1 MSASRRYAGV
11 PVLVTGAQGF
21 IGSWLAARLREA
33 GATVVQPDRGDLDVT
48 DASAVGRLLAEH
60 EVRAVFHLAAQST
73 VERAYRDPLGTLD
86 VNIRG
91 TYSVLEACRRSPLV
105 KQVVFASSDKAYGD
119 HDELHK
125 GVPRAINADGLVM
138 TVKADKAVTIK
149 LEPTRQKLDPE
160 GKASVFTAKHAVFS
174 SGNKL
179 SGTISG
185 KVGTKPYSGDFK
197 QK

>member
-1 MSASRRYAGV
+1 MRTILTVAAVAVWAACSAGDDKKDEKHTHLGPHKGAVAEWGEEEYHLEVVPDAKAGT
-11 PVLVTGAQGF
+11 VT
-21 IGSWLAARLREA
+21 
-33 GATVVQPDRGDLDVT
+33 VYV
-48 DASAVGRLLAEH
+48 
-60 EVRAVFHLAAQST
+60 
-73 VERAYRDPLGTLD
+73 
-86 VNIRG
+86 
-91 TYSVLEACRRSPLV
+91 
-105 KQVVFASSDKAYGD
+105 YGD

-149 LEPTRQKLDPE
+149 LEPARQKLDPE

-174 SGNKL
+174 SGAKL

-185 KVGTKPYSGDFK
+185 QVGTKPYSGDVK